1 MAVRK
6 ALILDTSIL
15 CVVIG
20 IPGKE
25 VCGPKDN
32 LWTQERV
39 TNKLEAERQAGATLV
54 LPLATVIETGNHIAQ
69 SKQGDRIKMAQELA
83 AMMFNAASGE
93 IPWAAFAEQQNLW
106 NADALRY
113 IAEKWPLQAA
123 QGFSM
128 GDFTIVSVADQY
140 RQAGFYVEIF
150 TGDQGLKAMEPIPPS
165 PKLLKRRRRQRE

>member
-1 MAVRK
+1 MTVRK
-6 ALILDTSIL
+6 VLILDTSIL

-39 TNKLEAERQAGATLV
+39 KNKLEVERQTGTTLV

-69 SKQGDRIKMAQELA
+69 SKQGDRVKMAQDLS
-83 AMMFNAASGE
+83 AMMVSAANGE

-113 IAEKWPLQAA
+113 IAEKWPLQA
-123 QGFSM
+123 G
-128 GDFTIVSVADQY
+128 
-140 RQAGFYVEIF
+140 
-150 TGDQGLKAMEPIPPS
+150 
-165 PKLLKRRRRQRE
+165 